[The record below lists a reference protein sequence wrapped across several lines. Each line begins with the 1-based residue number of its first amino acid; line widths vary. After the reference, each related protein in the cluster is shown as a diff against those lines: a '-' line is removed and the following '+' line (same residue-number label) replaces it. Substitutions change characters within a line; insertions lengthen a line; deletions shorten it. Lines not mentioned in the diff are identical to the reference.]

1 MRIKM
6 PWRGVAWR
14 DNSGT
19 DGKPRPTVL
28 PEQLTNTSQPA
39 ALSTINSKMAGR
51 LLAAGGIYN
60 QNPEMFAETARKL
73 GGEAAQGFDEV
84 LNEQTAGSLIA
95 LSSIFAAGRAGIHSA
110 SITEIKTGSFLG
122 WYKGNRVLL
131 QNIDVVKMEYVKR
144 DSTELK
150 ILRNSFNSTV
160 RRDFVQRIA
169 EHPDVIN
176 RLSAS
181 QRELLQAGMIPKK
194 YSVHHKLP
202 LDDTGTNDFSNL
214 VLIKNTTEHSVFTT
228 TQNAIRRG
236 MAPRPQNSFMAGSQR
251 GNLSMNKEMSS
262 LTLAVN
268 EFNRL
273 SEELGYDINPPYKG
287 RYPLTILVVVLRS
300 LHNSGCNIMNYFV

>member
-1 MRIKM
+1 M
-6 PWRGVAWR
+6 
-14 DNSGT
+14 
-19 DGKPRPTVL
+19 
-28 PEQLTNTSQPA
+28 
-39 ALSTINSKMAGR
+39 
-51 LLAAGGIYN
+51 
-60 QNPEMFAETARKL
+60 
-73 GGEAAQGFDEV
+73 
-84 LNEQTAGSLIA
+84 
-95 LSSIFAAGRAGIHSA
+95 
-110 SITEIKTGSFLG
+110 G

-236 MAPRPQNSFMAGSQR
+236 MAPETTEQF
-251 GNLSMNKEMSS
+251 
-262 LTLAVN
+262 
-268 EFNRL
+268 
-273 SEELGYDINPPYKG
+273 YG
-287 RYPLTILVVVLRS
+287 RFPKR
-300 LHNSGCNIMNYFV
+300 